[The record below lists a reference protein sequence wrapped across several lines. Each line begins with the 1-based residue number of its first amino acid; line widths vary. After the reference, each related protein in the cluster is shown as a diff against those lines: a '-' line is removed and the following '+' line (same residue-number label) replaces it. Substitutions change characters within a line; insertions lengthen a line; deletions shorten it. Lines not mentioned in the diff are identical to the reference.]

1 MKVSLDFQALIE
13 RDWSIFLI
21 GWKF

>member
-21 GWKF
+21 G